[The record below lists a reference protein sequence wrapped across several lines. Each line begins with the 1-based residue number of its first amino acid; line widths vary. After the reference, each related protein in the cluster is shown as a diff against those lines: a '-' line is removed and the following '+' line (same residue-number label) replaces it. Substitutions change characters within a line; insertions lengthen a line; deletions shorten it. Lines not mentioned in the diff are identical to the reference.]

1 MSQTFQGFNEDTY
14 KFLIE
19 LAFNNN
25 KEFFTANKG
34 RYKQNVQEPLR
45 ALAEDL
51 LPLALTIDP
60 CFNTRMTT
68 ILSRIYRDTRF
79 TKDKHPYRDHAW
91 LAFRRPGKRLGES
104 FVIYVEICPQ
114 GYGYGLGMHESNQA
128 MMAHLRK
135 RILADPVGF
144 LALAQAPALA
154 KYPLEGQLYKRDRF
168 PDAPEALKPYLN
180 RKSLSW
186 CYTCDRLTPTLKPG
200 LLDEARQA
208 LEAVAPLYR
217 YVMEM

>member
-25 KEFFTANKG
+25 KEFFAANKG

-45 ALAEDL
+45 ALAEGL

-91 LAFRRPGKRLGES
+91 LLSCIP
-104 FVIYVEICPQ
+104 
-114 GYGYGLGMHESNQA
+114 
-128 MMAHLRK
+128 
-135 RILADPVGF
+135 
-144 LALAQAPALA
+144 
-154 KYPLEGQLYKRDRF
+154 
-168 PDAPEALKPYLN
+168 KP
-180 RKSLSW
+180 
-186 CYTCDRLTPTLKPG
+186 
-200 LLDEARQA
+200 
-208 LEAVAPLYR
+208 
-217 YVMEM
+217 